1 MMAMSSEIPISRST
15 AFPDLAPDAET
26 RRRRTRPSRMIS
38 RSMEFSPRIELT
50 HDSAQDE
57 GVTPARREEARN
69 ETARLTV
76 YVLNAIL
83 MVIFFPVGMAILMF
97 NIICGENLRTT
108 AHAIAL
114 TGTAIGLS
122 MTDLGQ
128 AILAAI

>member
-1 MMAMSSEIPISRST
+1 MAMNLDIPISRST
-15 AFPDLAPDAET
+15 AFPDLAPDASV
-26 RRRRTRPSRMIS
+26 RRRRTRPTHMFS
-38 RSMEFSPRIELT
+38 RSMELTPKIELT

-57 GVTPARREEARN
+57 GVTPARREEPRN
-69 ETARLTV
+69 EIARLTV
-76 YVLNAIL
+76 YALNAIL

-128 AILAAI
+128 AIIAAI